1 VGPRGDQYF
10 AALQRGPPCA
20 PSSENRPPAHLNLH
34 VDVTHTHTHAHAHTD
49 HSPRPCPAVSLER
62 HVVASRRPDWVDR
75 GAVVRP
81 PPCHRLQLP
90 RSLHALRR
98 RVQLQLASPVARWH
112 DPKGFSR
119 GLTHVPARSAPGC
132 GSCARPQ
139 WFSGPSSPSG
149 SGESAAICHCHPH
162 RTFVGKNLCKKRNH
176 SCERAIGTSLITCRA

>member
-1 VGPRGDQYF
+1 MGPRGDQYF

-112 DPKGFSR
+112 DPKDSHAGSPMCRHAPHR
-119 GLTHVPARSAPGC
+119 GAVAALVRS
-132 GSCARPQ
+132 GSQVLRAHPVRVKARP
-139 WFSGPSSPSG
+139 SATATHIAPSSV
-149 SGESAAICHCHPH
+149 
-162 RTFVGKNLCKKRNH
+162 RTCVKRETTVA
-176 SCERAIGTSLITCRA
+176 SERSERH